1 MLVQNKI
8 DLMGSTPSTDGDW
21 IACSANT
28 GHGIENLK
36 LALVRFAKA
45 HGSSPA
51 DMLVNARQA
60 QLLRSIGASLRSCLQ
75 GMDSGLTSDFL
86 AVDLRT
92 CVRLLGE
99 ISGETWNPD
108 VLDTV
113 FSRFCIGK

>member
-1 MLVQNKI
+1 
-8 DLMGSTPSTDGDW
+8 
-21 IACSANT
+21 
-28 GHGIENLK
+28 
-36 LALVRFAKA
+36 
-45 HGSSPA
+45 
-51 DMLVNARQA
+51 MLVNARQA
-60 QLLRSIGASLRSCLQ
+60 QLLRNIGASLRSCLQ
-75 GMDSGLTSDFL
+75 GMDSGLTSEFL